1 LSDLLAAVYR
11 GDQARVEKLLA
22 GEPTLDVFEA
32 AAVGRNERVA
42 ELLDADPALVTS
54 WTEDGFTAL
63 HLAAFFRQPATAR
76 LLVERGALVD
86 VVARNEELQV
96 TPLQSAAAARQ
107 QETAALLLERGADP
121 NAQHGGGFT
130 ALHTA
135 AQNGD
140 EPLARL
146 LLSHGADP
154 ALAADDG
161 RTAAD
166 FARDAGH
173 VDLSALLAG

>member
-1 LSDLLAAVYR
+1 MSDLLAAVYR
-11 GDQARVEKLLA
+11 GDQARVEELLA
-22 GEPTLDVFEA
+22 EEPTLDVFEA

-42 ELLDADPALVTS
+42 ELLDADPALVTA

-63 HLAAFFRQPATAR
+63 HLAAYFRQPATAR

-107 QETAALLLERGADP
+107 AETATLLLERGADP
-121 NAQHGGGFT
+121 NVQHGGFT
-130 ALHTA
+130 ALHA
-135 AQNGD
+135 AAHNGD
-140 EPLARL
+140 TPLVQVL
-146 LLSHGADP
+146 LAHGADP

-166 FARDAGH
+166 FAREAGH
-173 VDLSALLAG
+173 AELSALLAG

>member
-11 GDQARVEKLLA
+11 GDQARVEELLA
-22 GEPTLDVFEA
+22 GEPALDVFEA

-42 ELLDADPALVTS
+42 ELLDADPGLVTA

-107 QETAALLLERGADP
+107 AETAGLLLECGADP
-121 NAQHGGGFT
+121 NVQHGDGFT
-130 ALHTA
+130 ALHA
-135 AQNGD
+135 AAHNGD
-140 EPLARL
+140 TALVQALLA
-146 LLSHGADP
+146 HGADP

-166 FARDAGH
+166 FAREGGH
-173 VDLSALLAG
+173 ADLSALLGG